1 MSHEMLDDAGYVF
14 IGMDHFAK
22 PEDDLSVALAEGSLH
37 RNFMGYSTHGGID
50 MIGLGLTSISKIGDH
65 YLQNSKTMNNYEDI
79 LGEDRLPHER
89 SFSLTLDDRV
99 RQQVIMDIMCKRK
112 VDLQEVIQK
121 FDVAGDYFTEDLP
134 GLEPLIEDGLI
145 TFEGNTVT
153 VLEQGVYL
161 LRNIAMVFDAY
172 LKKPL
177 ESRQYSK
184 TI

>member
-1 MSHEMLDDAGYVF
+1 
-14 IGMDHFAK
+14 
-22 PEDDLSVALAEGSLH
+22 
-37 RNFMGYSTHGGID
+37 
-50 MIGLGLTSISKIGDH
+50 
-65 YLQNSKTMNNYEDI
+65 
-79 LGEDRLPHER
+79 
-89 SFSLTLDDRV
+89 
-99 RQQVIMDIMCKRK
+99 MDIMCKRK